1 MYISFV
7 SDADNNFK
15 SVFSPRLQELVK
27 TQSHKKYQDSKLQKQ
42 KDQILFIKGESKKNL
57 LHDLISF

>member
-15 SVFSPRLQELVK
+15 SPFSPRLQELVK
-27 TQSHKKYQDSKLQKQ
+27 TQSHKKY
-42 KDQILFIKGESKKNL
+42 
-57 LHDLISF
+57 